1 METIRDAMSLGNV
14 IARKRK
20 SLGLSQTQLGAKV
33 GMHQYNISIIERGH
47 PGAKI
52 STILEIASMLG
63 LEIVVADRKKSSA
76 ADFEEAF

>member
-1 METIRDAMSLGNV
+1 METIRDAKGLGNA

-20 SLGLSQTQLGAKV
+20 SLGLSQAQLGAKV
-33 GMHQYNISIIERGH
+33 GVQQKNISIIERGH

-63 LEIVVADRKKSSA
+63 LEIVVMERKKSSA
-76 ADFEEAF
+76 ADLEEAF